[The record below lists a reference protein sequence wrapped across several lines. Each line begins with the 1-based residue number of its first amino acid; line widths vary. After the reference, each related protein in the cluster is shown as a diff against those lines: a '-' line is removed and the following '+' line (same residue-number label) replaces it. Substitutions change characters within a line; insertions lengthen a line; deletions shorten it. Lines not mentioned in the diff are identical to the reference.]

1 MEYSA
6 QKGHMLAMVQADSLK
21 EEVNWS
27 KVNLLRHNDLP
38 QDDIDKEGEKQ
49 VAEYN

>member
-1 MEYSA
+1 
-6 QKGHMLAMVQADSLK
+6 MLAMVKADSLK